1 MNAEEEPA
9 GYDGSDVRGVAEGPG
24 ANLGAPEARAVA
36 RAFAAGLGAGARV
49 AVGRDP
55 RRTGPGLSAAV
66 HAGLADGGCAAV
78 GDLGLATT
86 PAVFMACAT
95 AGFDYDGGI
104 MLTASHLPPER
115 NGMKFFTPAGGLS
128 KADVTALLQRAE
140 GLFGEPAPTTGEGAA
155 PEPEPFMEVYAKQLQ
170 AAIRAGLGG
179 AGEGERPLEG
189 FKVAVNAG
197 HGSGGF
203 FARDVLAPLGADI
216 SASVFLE
223 PNGDFPAHPP
233 NPEHPDAVARTVEAV
248 TGGGCDLG
256 IVFDTDVDRS
266 AVVDSDGQVLN
277 RNRLIA
283 AMAAVVL
290 REHPGSTVVTD
301 SVTSAGLPKF
311 IAALGG
317 RHLRY
322 RRGYKNVIEKGVELN
337 AAGEECHLMIETSG
351 HGALKENFFLDDG
364 AFMAV
369 KLLVEAVRSKQAGG
383 GGLGALIAALE
394 EPREELEVRAGISAD
409 DFVAVG
415 SEVIAA
421 VAAWVAEAGEGLGWS
436 PEEEN
441 HEGLRVRISEGDGRE
456 GWFLVRQSLHDPVLV
471 INFESSEV
479 EGLLRTVPLLAEFL
493 TTRFPA
499 LDTAGLR
506 VPGA

>member
-1 MNAEEEPA
+1 
-9 GYDGSDVRGVAEGPG
+9 
-24 ANLGAPEARAVA
+24 
-36 RAFAAGLGAGARV
+36 
-49 AVGRDP
+49 
-55 RRTGPGLSAAV
+55 
-66 HAGLADGGCAAV
+66 
-78 GDLGLATT
+78 
-86 PAVFMACAT
+86 MACAT
-95 AGFDYDGGI
+95 EGFAYDGGI

-128 KADVTALLQRAE
+128 KADVTTLLERAE
-140 GLFGEPAPTTGEGAA
+140 DLFGEPAPGGEGAPA
-155 PEPEPFMEVYAKQLQ
+155 EPEPFMAVYAEQLQ
-170 AAIRAGLGG
+170 TAIRAGLGE

-203 FARDVLAPLGADI
+203 FARDVLAPLGADV

-233 NPEHPDAVARTVEAV
+233 NPEHPEAVARTVEAV
-248 TGGGCDLG
+248 LGGGCDLG

-351 HGALKENFFLDDG
+351 HGALKENYFLDDG

-383 GGLGALIAALE
+383 SGLGALIAALE
-394 EPREELEVRAGISAD
+394 EPCEELEVRAEISAD

-415 SEVIAA
+415 SEVIEA
-421 VAAWVAEAGEGLGWS
+421 VQTWVTDAGEGLGWS
-436 PEEEN
+436 PEAEN
-441 HEGLRVRISEGDGRE
+441 HEGLRVRVAEADGRE

-471 INFESSEV
+471 INFESSESG
-479 EGLLRTVPLLAEFL
+479 GLARTVPFLAEFL
-493 TTRFPA
+493 AARFPT
-499 LDTAGLR
+499 LDTTGLR
-506 VPGA
+506 VPDAPPTKE

>member
-1 MNAEEEPA
+1 
-9 GYDGSDVRGVAEGPG
+9 VQ
-24 ANLGAPEARAVA
+24 
-36 RAFAAGLGAGARV
+36 
-49 AVGRDP
+49 
-55 RRTGPGLSAAV
+55 
-66 HAGLADGGCAAV
+66 AGLADGGCAAV

-95 AGFDYDGGI
+95 EGFAYDGGI

-128 KADVTALLQRAE
+128 KADVTTLLERAE
-140 GLFGEPAPTTGEGAA
+140 GLFGEPAPGGEGAPAA
-155 PEPEPFMEVYAKQLQ
+155 PEPFMAVYAEQLR
-170 AAIRAGLGG
+170 AAIRAGLGEAG
-179 AGEGERPLEG
+179 AGERPLEG
-189 FKVAVNAG
+189 LKVAVNAG

-203 FARDVLAPLGADI
+203 FARDVLAPLGADV

-248 TGGGCDLG
+248 LGGGCDLG

-351 HGALKENFFLDDG
+351 HGALKENYFLDDG
-364 AFMAV
+364 AYMAV

-383 GGLGALIAALE
+383 GGLGELIAALE

-421 VAAWVAEAGEGLGWS
+421 VETWVADAGEGLGWS
-436 PEEEN
+436 PEAVN
-441 HEGLRVRISEGDGRE
+441 HEGLRVRVAEAGGSE

-471 INFESSEV
+471 INFESSESG
-479 EGLLRTVPLLAEFL
+479 GLARTVPLFAEFL
-493 TTRFPA
+493 AARFPA

>member
-1 MNAEEEPA
+1 M
-9 GYDGSDVRGVAEGPG
+9 
-24 ANLGAPEARAVA
+24 A
-36 RAFAAGLGAGARV
+36 RAFAVGLGSGARV

-55 RRTGPGLSAAV
+55 RRSGPELGAAV
-66 HAGLADGGCAAV
+66 QAGLADGGCAAV

-95 AGFDYDGGI
+95 EGFAYDGGI

-128 KADVTALLQRAE
+128 KVDVAALLERAE
-140 GLFGEPAPTTGEGAA
+140 GLLGAPAPGGEGAGVT
-155 PEPEPFMEVYAKQLQ
+155 PSSEPFMAVYAEQLQ
-170 AAIRAGLGG
+170 AAIRAGLGEAG
-179 AGEGERPLEG
+179 ASERPLSG

-203 FARDVLAPLGADI
+203 FARDVLAPLGADV
-216 SASVFLE
+216 SASVFLD

-248 TGGGCDLG
+248 VGGGCDLG

-290 REHPGSTVVTD
+290 RENPGSTVVTD

-311 IAALGG
+311 IASLGG

-351 HGALKENFFLDDG
+351 HGALKENYFLDDG
-364 AFMAV
+364 AYMAV
-369 KLLVEAVRSKQAGG
+369 KLLVEAVRSKICGA
-383 GGLGALIAALE
+383 GGLGALIADLE
-394 EPREELEVRAGISAD
+394 EPREELEVRAGISAE

-415 SEVIAA
+415 SEAIAT
-421 VAAWVAEAGEGLGWS
+421 VAAWVSEEGGDLGWT
-436 PEEEN
+436 PEDEN
-441 HEGLRVRISEGDGRE
+441 HEGLRVRVAEADGLE

-471 INFESSEV
+471 INFESSEAG
-479 EGLLRTVPLLAEFL
+479 GLTRTVPLLAEFL
-493 TTRFPA
+493 ATRFPA
-499 LDTAGLR
+499 LDTEGLTLPDAR
-506 VPGA
+506 AAQ